1 MLPVV
6 EACIALSL
14 ITSHPRLIEQRPPK
28 AIVEHATSKGR
39 GWASYYATGPGPL
52 DAAAGPGLRHGNWRG
67 SWVTVRAN
75 GHAIRVRLTDWCA
88 CGPRH
93 GMPTLIDLSPV
104 AFTRLSL
111 LSRGIVSVVISTS
124 H

>member
-14 ITSHPRLIEQRPPK
+14 IASHPRLIEERPPK
-28 AIVEHATSKGR
+28 AIVEHAIPKAK

-67 SWVTVRAN
+67 TVVTVTAN
-75 GHAIRVRLTDWCA
+75 GHSVTVRLTDWCA
-88 CGPRH
+88 CRPRH
-93 GMPTLIDLSPV
+93 GLPTLIDLSPS
-104 AFTRLSL
+104 AFRRLSP
-111 LSRGIVSVVISTS
+111 LSAGIVRVTVTP
-124 H
+124 